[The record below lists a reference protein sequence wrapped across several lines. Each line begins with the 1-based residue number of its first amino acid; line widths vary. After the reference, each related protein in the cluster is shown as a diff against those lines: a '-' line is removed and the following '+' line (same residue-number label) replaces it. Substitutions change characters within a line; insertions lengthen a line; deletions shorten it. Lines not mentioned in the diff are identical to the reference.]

1 MGHFRSSNI
10 LDNWRM
16 EWGFRW
22 EFCYCYLEREGL
34 STNCSTLSN
43 QIKVNIKCVHLFPT
57 KLKTASSVRYWS
69 VLFQVKSTESGDS
82 TDTFNLK
89 FFTRNFSQFP
99 NVGFSLP
106 PAAARSKNIGKNI
119 ALRCAGHEDMRRCLE
134 LLELLLGLRIYLFT
148 L

>member
-1 MGHFRSSNI
+1 M
-10 LDNWRM
+10 
-16 EWGFRW
+16 
-22 EFCYCYLEREGL
+22 
-34 STNCSTLSN
+34 
-43 QIKVNIKCVHLFPT
+43 
-57 KLKTASSVRYWS
+57 
-69 VLFQVKSTESGDS
+69 LFQVKSTESGDS